1 MWPSLGGSNVAD
13 GAPGEQAGAPA
24 AALERSS
31 LVSISSSDELAKAR
45 ALLGLRLLLRA
56 KLDTGGSVLPPTAR
70 LLPLHTLR
78 IPQPRVPPRAGLWLG
93 WSPSRA
99 GLVPND

>member
-1 MWPSLGGSNVAD
+1 MAD

-24 AALERSS
+24 PALERSS

-56 KLDTGGSVLPPTAR
+56 KLDKG
-70 LLPLHTLR
+70 
-78 IPQPRVPPRAGLWLG
+78 
-93 WSPSRA
+93 
-99 GLVPND
+99 